1 MSFRRYI
8 AANSRDA
15 LAQLRRELGDDAVI
29 LSSRRLGDQYEILA
43 AGPHTMERLV
53 ESAQTSH
60 VDPRGAAR
68 PRRPAT
74 AGATQPRQVARSASA
89 PRIEQ
94 GESFQEYVRRQTQA
108 AAQAAAAARAAV
120 APAISSSRPK
130 SAQSSTAV
138 AARYRE
144 VAQADAAATDE
155 DIWKPTTFHVPPS
168 RPAQDERVARAVVQE
183 AAAPL
188 VPPRFAQREPQPTA
202 TTVTAPQSTA
212 SMRLPTR
219 RTALPGSA
227 PAGTPAV
234 FRRRSDALDTRVG
247 AVAAAVTPPVA
258 PPALQSAAAVV
269 PVAIATAPVERPLD
283 ELQAMRNQL
292 QQQIASLST
301 TVASSRAQLQT
312 QINLS
317 LTQIRAAAENSTQ
330 TMSGRVMT
338 RLLTAGFSPEVARK
352 VALHAPGHL
361 ALPEVESW
369 LQDVIALN
377 LKVAVPEVAITEAG
391 GAFAL
396 VGPTGVGK
404 TTTVAKIAA
413 QFAVKYG
420 SGALGLITLDA
431 YRVGAHEQ
439 LRAYGRILGAPVH
452 LAQDGATLR
461 ELLGSLQNKRLVLID
476 TCGVSQR
483 DGRLSDVLAM
493 LSWASVGVPE
503 AMRIN
508 RVLLV
513 NAASHAETL
522 DDAARAWRAPECSGC
537 VLTKLD
543 EAARI
548 GGALDTALR
557 YKMRLYGVTNGQRVP
572 EDWHPANARVLT
584 HLALRPGSDA
594 FALAEGEALAVAAD
608 SAAQQALRSPVHA

>member
-53 ESAQTSH
+53 ESAPTSR
-60 VDPRGAAR
+60 VDTRGAAAA
-68 PRRPAT
+68 RRPA
-74 AGATQPRQVARSASA
+74 AAEA
-89 PRIEQ
+89 PRAREAARPASVPRVQ
-94 GESFQEYVRRQTQA
+94 PGESFQEYVRRQTQSA
-108 AAQAAAAARAAV
+108 PQAAAAARSAA
-120 APAISSSRPK
+120 APSANASR
-130 SAQSSTAV
+130 SAASTTSTTSTTSTAA

-144 VAQADAAATDE
+144 VAQADDAAQSED
-155 DIWKPTTFHVPPS
+155 DIWKPTTFHVPPAADAGS
-168 RPAQDERVARAVVQE
+168 DRVARALVHE
-183 AAAPL
+183 AAPPL
-188 VPPRFAQREPQPTA
+188 VPPRFAQR
-202 TTVTAPQSTA
+202 APQATA
-212 SMRLPTR
+212 SARLPTR
-219 RTALPGSA
+219 RIA
-227 PAGTPAV
+227 PTGPAPIAAAPAV
-234 FRRRSDALDTRVG
+234 FRRGGETPRAQHTHT
-247 AVAAAVTPPVA
+247 VAAVPAGPAPIGTAQPVA
-258 PPALQSAAAVV
+258 GTPVSPAVIAAA
-269 PVAIATAPVERPLD
+269 PDRSLLN
-283 ELQAMRNQL
+283 ELQAMRDQL
-292 QQQIASLST
+292 QQQMASLST
-301 TVASSRAQLQT
+301 TVASGRAQLQT
-312 QINLS
+312 QITHS
-317 LTQIRAAAENSTQ
+317 LTQIQAAALHSAQ
-330 TMSGRVMT
+330 SISGRVMT

-361 ALPEVESW
+361 AVPEVEAW
-369 LQDVIALN
+369 LQDVITLN
-377 LKVAVPEVAITEAG
+377 LKVAAPEAAIAEAG

-404 TTTVAKIAA
+404 TTTVAKLAA

-420 SGALGLITLDA
+420 SGALGLVTLDA
-431 YRVGAHEQ
+431 YRVGAQEQ
-439 LRAYGRILGAPVH
+439 LRSYGRILGAAVH

-461 ELLGSLQNKRLVLID
+461 ELLVSMQNKRLVLID

-503 AMRIN
+503 AMRIQ

-522 DDAARAWRAPECSGC
+522 DDAARAWRAPECAGC

-548 GGALDTALR
+548 GGALDTVLR
-557 YKMRLYGVTNGQRVP
+557 YKLRLFGVTNGQRVP
-572 EDWHPANARVLT
+572 QDWHAAHARVLT
-584 HLALRPGSDA
+584 HLALKPGSDA
-594 FALAEGEALAVAAD
+594 FALAEDEALAVAAH
-608 SAAQQALRSPVHA
+608 SAVHSPAHA